1 MYICDNCITTIGVA
15 VHFHLQVC
23 FSLCSCCGLFCG
35 VWCQTANWKS
45 GIVPKNI
52 ACCLECFVFISCV
65 YYLHIILLL
74 LMLITQFVVFVYRT
88 CFTIHLHSTIKL
100 TQRACVNSVG
110 FGFIRFVFVVFVY
123 HLLSRP
129 RSLSVASFLFSLV
142 LAHAQLS
149 MSTQHVTTH

>member
-35 VWCQTANWKS
+35 VKPQTEKVESCQKISLVVWNVLFLFLVY
-45 GIVPKNI
+45 II
-52 ACCLECFVFISCV
+52 FIS
-65 YYLHIILLL
+65 LIILLL

-88 CFTIHLHSTIKL
+88 CFTIHLHSTIKS

-110 FGFIRFVFVVFVY
+110 FGFIRFVFVVFVC

-129 RSLSVASFLFSLV
+129 RSLSVASFLFSLS
-142 LAHAQLS
+142 LAHAQL
-149 MSTQHVTTH
+149 STQHVTTH